1 MSMKKLKLNF
11 SEAKHFGVNE
21 IISYLTELEKMVKL
35 REDSLRERIILL
47 AKIVDKKIPYRDGHS
62 IRVSIFS
69 KEIAKRLHLNKKDI
83 FVDLGCGTAEMLVEA
98 SRKVKKAIGIEI
110 DPLRFLVAKLRTR
123 KLSNVKVLRGNLFKI
138 PVEGNKIF
146 VFLSKEAN
154 EKLGKRLSKL
164 KNAMVVSYKWPLKNL
179 RLIEKDDKERLFLY
193 STA

>member
-1 MSMKKLKLNF
+1 MLIDIFIFLLLSFLIIFLWF
-11 SEAKHFGVNE
+11 SYTRFFGAE
-21 IISYLTELEKMVKL
+21 YKRTEKRVREKALEML
-35 REDSLRERIILL
+35 R
-47 AKIVDKKIPYRDGHS
+47 
-62 IRVSIFS
+62 
-69 KEIAKRLHLNKKDI
+69 LNKKDI